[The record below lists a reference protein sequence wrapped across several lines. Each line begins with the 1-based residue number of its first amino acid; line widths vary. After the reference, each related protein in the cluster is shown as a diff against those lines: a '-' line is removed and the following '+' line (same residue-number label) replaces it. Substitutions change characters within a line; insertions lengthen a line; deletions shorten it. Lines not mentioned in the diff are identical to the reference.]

1 MAEAIA
7 NSMVDGNHRITFTSM
22 GTNACVGMKA
32 AESAISVCEEIG
44 VDLSAH
50 KARQLDIKELQ
61 NAERIFCMDR
71 GHLQF
76 VSSLSPSIAEKTTL
90 LTDYP
95 KARLF
100 KKDIW
105 DPFKMSISKFR
116 KNRDLIKKE
125 LERIIPQL

>member
-7 NSMVDGNHRITFTSM
+7 NSMVDGNHRITFSSM
-22 GTNACVGMKA
+22 GTNACVGMGA
-32 AESAISVCEEIG
+32 AKSAVAVCEEIG
-44 VDLSAH
+44 VDLSRH
-50 KARQLDIKELQ
+50 KARQLDIQELQ
-61 NAERIFCMDR
+61 KAERIFCMDR
-71 GHLQF
+71 GHLQYLM
-76 VSSLSPSIAEKTTL
+76 SLSPAIAEKSVL

-105 DPFKMSISKFR
+105 DPFKMPISKFR